1 MQMAFSKFENTI
13 IIQQNEIH
21 KNSINGQYM
30 YIIPNI
36 EEKFQHYFI
45 QTKFCSIYQKKI
57 DTYSHCFHNVR
68 VLIRCQRAE
77 NSPAKVCSFS
87 ERASLFHN
95 NSPAT
100 TILLM
105 KTLSVLQNGIETYHR
120 CTATYTLCFD
130 KQVIIACIHVK
141 LPTNYKF
148 ASKDKA
154 VT

>member
-1 MQMAFSKFENTI
+1 MRKYFSIISSKQNFVQFTKRNSTPIHIAFIMS
-13 IIQQNEIH
+13 
-21 KNSINGQYM
+21 
-30 YIIPNI
+30 
-36 EEKFQHYFI
+36 
-45 QTKFCSIYQKKI
+45 
-57 DTYSHCFHNVR
+57 
-68 VLIRCQRAE
+68 IRCQRAE

-105 KTLSVLQNGIETYHR
+105 KTLSVLQNEIETYHR
-120 CTATYTLCFD
+120 CTATCTLCFD

-154 VT
+154 VTRILFLKGKEFKENNIII